1 MLGLVVSPT
10 AKEKKIN
17 RKIKQKLTEPLH
29 CKQKM
34 KKA

>member
-10 AKEKKIN
+10 AKEKIN

-29 CKQKM
+29 CKQKK